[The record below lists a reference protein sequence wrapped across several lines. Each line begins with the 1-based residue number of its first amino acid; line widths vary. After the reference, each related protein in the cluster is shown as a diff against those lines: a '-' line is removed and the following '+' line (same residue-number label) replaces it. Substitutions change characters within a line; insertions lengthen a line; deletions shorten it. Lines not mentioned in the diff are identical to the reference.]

1 MVAVS
6 VAGRSAL
13 LWLAIGLV
21 VAILRPSLAAAVWQ
35 MALAL
40 GLTMLAVDVVVKP
53 RVARVRPYEMVADIR
68 VLGVRPTTQSFP
80 SGHAASS
87 AAAAF
92 ALVRLTRRRTLRL
105 LVWGLAL
112 VVGFSRVY
120 VGVHYPLDVAGGI
133 VVGLLCSAFVV
144 ARSPWIPGR

>member
-120 VGVHYPLDVAGGI
+120 VGVHYPLDVAGG
-133 VVGLLCSAFVV
+133 VV